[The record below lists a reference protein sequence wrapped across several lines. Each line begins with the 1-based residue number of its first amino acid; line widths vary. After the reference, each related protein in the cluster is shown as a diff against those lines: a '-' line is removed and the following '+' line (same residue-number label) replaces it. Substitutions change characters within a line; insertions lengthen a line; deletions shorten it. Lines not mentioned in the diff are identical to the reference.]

1 MITFP
6 VQSKFRILDS
16 VKTIQ
21 KPLLNLWEI
30 IQTAIYKIQTVIALK
45 FDELVYLRMLLLR
58 KITLTVLESYNELF
72 VFQILADLLKVCVK

>member
-58 KITLTVLESYNELF
+58 KISLTVLESYNELF